1 MKKYVVAIAVACTAL
16 FGASVQAAPVS
27 SQASVIQ
34 SEVAKADAVVKVQH
48 WRWGSGGWHNR
59 ARSHWRWG
67 SRGPGWRGPGWG
79 PRPGW
84 GHGPRHSHWRWGSRW

>member
-1 MKKYVVAIAVACTAL
+1 MKKYLVAIAVACTAL

-59 ARSHWRWG
+59 SRSHWRWG
-67 SRGPGWRGPGWG
+67 SRGRGWRPGWG
-79 PRPGW
+79 PRPNW
-84 GHGPRHSHWRWGSRW
+84 GHNRRRSHWRWGSRW